1 MFPVSSI
8 SSENTGL
15 NSTLF
20 RNGRLVL
27 EMLIYYRKI
36 DLRILFMNLE
46 AF

>member
-20 RNGRLVL
+20 RNRRLVL
-27 EMLIYYRKI
+27 EMLTYYRNI
-36 DLRILFMNLE
+36 DLRLFINLE